1 MIDYKWTHL
10 CYYEFIVVVSS
21 TRQRSFRLT
30 DKTLHLLDERA
41 AEHGES
47 SNALAQRLLD
57 ESLRLERHPLLRFR
71 EGGSGIR
78 RPALAGTRLDV
89 WQVIETLRAHDGD
102 VESTADYF
110 AITLAQVRACLG
122 YYTDFQSEI
131 DAYATAEM
139 DAAERERERWE
150 REQRVLG

>member
-1 MIDYKWTHL
+1 MSYMAAST
-10 CYYEFIVVVSS
+10 

-30 DKTLHLLDERA
+30 DGTLHLLDERA

-89 WQVIETLRAHDGD
+89 WQVIETLRAHDND
-102 VESTADYF
+102 IESTAAYF
-110 AITLAQVRACLG
+110 TITPAQVSACVG
-122 YYTDFQSEI
+122 YYADFQDEI
-131 DAYATAEM
+131 DTYAAAEL
-139 DAAERERERWE
+139 DAAERERARWE

>member
-1 MIDYKWTHL
+1 MA
-10 CYYEFIVVVSS
+10 VSS

-41 AEHGES
+41 TEYGES

-71 EGGSGIR
+71 QGGSGIR
-78 RPALAGTRLDV
+78 RPTLTGTRLDV
-89 WQVIETLRAHDGD
+89 WQVIETLRSHGGD

-110 AITLAQVRACLG
+110 GITPAQVRACVA
-122 YYTDFQSEI
+122 YYADFQAEI
-131 DAYATAEM
+131 DSYAAAEVE
-139 DAAERERERWE
+139 AAERERKRSE
-150 REQRVLG
+150 REQRALG

>member
-1 MIDYKWTHL
+1 MGYMAT
-10 CYYEFIVVVSS
+10 ST

-30 DKTLHLLDERA
+30 DGTLHLLDERA

-78 RPALAGTRLDV
+78 RPALTGTRLDV
-89 WQVIETLRAHDGD
+89 WQVIETLRAHDND
-102 VESTADYF
+102 IESTAHYF
-110 AITLAQVRACLG
+110 AITSTQVRACVA
-122 YYTDFQSEI
+122 YYADFQREI
-131 DAYATAEM
+131 DAYAAAEM
-139 DAAERERERWE
+139 DAAARERARWE
-150 REQRVLG
+150 REQRMLG

>member
-1 MIDYKWTHL
+1 VHYTGFTMAAA
-10 CYYEFIVVVSS
+10 
-21 TRQRSFRLT
+21 RQRSFRLA
-30 DKTLHLLDERA
+30 DRTLHLLDAHA

-57 ESLRLERHPLLRFR
+57 EGLRLEHHPLLRFR
-71 EGGSGIR
+71 QGGSGIR

-102 VESTADYF
+102 IEDTADYF
-110 AITLAQVRACLG
+110 AITPAQVRACVS
-122 YYTDFQSEI
+122 YYADFQAEI
-131 DAYATAEM
+131 DAHATAEM
-139 DAAERERERWE
+139 EAAERERERSE

>member
-1 MIDYKWTHL
+1 MGYMAAST
-10 CYYEFIVVVSS
+10 

-30 DKTLHLLDERA
+30 DGTLRLLDQHA

-89 WQVIETLRAHDGD
+89 WQVIETLRDHEGD

-110 AITLAQVRACLG
+110 AITPAQVRACVG
-122 YYTDFQSEI
+122 YYADFQGEI

-139 DAAERERERWE
+139 DAAERERARWE

>member
-1 MIDYKWTHL
+1 MVATT
-10 CYYEFIVVVSS
+10 

-30 DKTLHLLDERA
+30 DGTLHLLDERA

-89 WQVIETLRAHDGD
+89 WQVIETLRIHDGD
-102 VESTADYF
+102 IEDTAGYF
-110 AITLAQVRACLG
+110 AITPAQVRACIS
-122 YYTDFQSEI
+122 YYADFQGEI
-131 DAYATAEM
+131 DAYAAAEM
-139 DAAERERERWE
+139 DVAERERERWE
-150 REQRVLG
+150 REQQVLG

>member
-1 MIDYKWTHL
+1 M
-10 CYYEFIVVVSS
+10 SS

-57 ESLRLERHPLLRFR
+57 ESLRMERHPLLRFR

-89 WQVIETLRAHDGD
+89 WQVIETLRAHDND
-102 VESTADYF
+102 IESTAEYF
-110 AITLAQVRACLG
+110 AITPAQVRACVA
-122 YYTDFQSEI
+122 YYADFQGEI
-131 DAYATAEM
+131 DAYAAAEM
-139 DAAERERERWE
+139 DVADRERERWE